1 MEGKSRR
8 RTGQQAVCREQD
20 MEKEKI
26 GKYIR
31 EKRTRLGMTQQQLA
45 DRIQVTE
52 KAVSRWETGR
62 GAPDISLL
70 EPLAVELQVS
80 IAELL
85 NGEDRRAAE
94 EDKNREEAGNSVLE
108 QTEQAVGTVIA
119 YVQENRKKK
128 YNAGF
133 VAGVICFGISFL
145 WFLLYLRN
153 AYRFAGNYFGSL
165 FRVVAASGTFLAGEA
180 VMEHFYLEKL
190 EEKRKG
196 RQAGLWVLFLY
207 YAVMLFNL
215 TFLERTEPVTG
226 YQLIPFRTISAVLRS
241 GDTYATVINIFGN
254 FLIFMPLGFFLMEL
268 FHVVEGKKYLAV
280 SILITAGV
288 EILQF
293 ITKTGVLDVD
303 DMVLCVGGM
312 VTFFYIYKMWRGRWR
327 CKTDRQKGMGR

>member
-1 MEGKSRR
+1 MTEKERDNRQPG
-8 RTGQQAVCREQD
+8 REQD

-62 GAPDISLL
+62 GTPDISLL
-70 EPLAVELQVS
+70 EPLAVELRVS

-94 EDKNREEAGNSVLE
+94 EDKNREE
-108 QTEQAVGTVIA
+108 TEQAVGTVIA
-119 YVQENRKKK
+119 YAQENRKKK
-128 YNAGF
+128 YNVGF
-133 VAGVICFGISFL
+133 AAGVICFGISFL
-145 WFLLYLRN
+145 CFLLYLRN

-165 FRVVAASGTFLAGEA
+165 LRVVAASGALLTGEA

-190 EEKRKG
+190 EEKRKC
-196 RQAGLWVLFLY
+196 RQAGFWVLFLY

-215 TFLERTEPVTG
+215 TFLERTEPVAG
-226 YQLIPFRTISAVLRS
+226 YQLIPFQTISAVLRS
-241 GDTYATVINIFGN
+241 GDAYAVVINIFGN
-254 FLIFMPLGFFLMEL
+254 FLIFMPLGFFLIEL

-280 SILITAGV
+280 SVLITAGV

-312 VTFFYIYKMWRGRWR
+312 VTFFYSYKR
-327 CKTDRQKGMGR
+327 CREKLQKHLMKRKV

>member
-8 RTGQQAVCREQD
+8 RAGQQAVCREQD

-165 FRVVAASGTFLAGEA
+165 FRVVAVSGAFLAGEA

-241 GDTYATVINIFGN
+241 GDAYAVVINIFGN

-268 FHVVEGKKYLAV
+268 FHVMEGKKYLAV

-312 VTFFYIYKMWRGRWR
+312 VTFFYSYKRYRE
-327 CKTDRQKGMGR
+327 KLQKHLMKRKV

>member
-8 RTGQQAVCREQD
+8 RAGQQAVCREQD

-70 EPLAVELQVS
+70 EPLAVELRVS

-165 FRVVAASGTFLAGEA
+165 FRVV
-180 VMEHFYLEKL
+180 
-190 EEKRKG
+190 
-196 RQAGLWVLFLY
+196 
-207 YAVMLFNL
+207 
-215 TFLERTEPVTG
+215 
-226 YQLIPFRTISAVLRS
+226 
-241 GDTYATVINIFGN
+241 
-254 FLIFMPLGFFLMEL
+254 
-268 FHVVEGKKYLAV
+268 
-280 SILITAGV
+280 
-288 EILQF
+288 
-293 ITKTGVLDVD
+293 
-303 DMVLCVGGM
+303 DMDC
-312 VTFFYIYKMWRGRWR
+312 T
-327 CKTDRQKGMGR
+327 T